1 MEKKGSD
8 DMANI
13 KYVRVST
20 KEQNEARQL
29 HDSNNYDKLYIE
41 KASGKNTNREQLK
54 TMLAYVREGDTL
66 TVESYSRL
74 ARNTHDLLEII
85 EQLNAKGVTLISQK
99 EGINTSTAAGKLML
113 TIFAGLAQFERECL
127 LERQAEGI
135 AVAKAQGKQIGR
147 KKKETPKQFFD
158 IVKLWKDEKMT
169 ATQAMKELGM
179 TKTLF
184 YKTVKQY
191 SV

>member
-1 MEKKGSD
+1 
-8 DMANI
+8 MANI

-29 HDSNNYDKLYIE
+29 HDSNNYDKVYIE

-99 EGINTSTAAGKLML
+99 EGINTRTALTANYNCQQQEETAILTLPRNLQYLPFSCYPLLSSPAQENTFPQMLAGM
-113 TIFAGLAQFERECL
+113 A
-127 LERQAEGI
+127 
-135 AVAKAQGKQIGR
+135 
-147 KKKETPKQFFD
+147 
-158 IVKLWKDEKMT
+158 
-169 ATQAMKELGM
+169 
-179 TKTLF
+179 
-184 YKTVKQY
+184 
-191 SV
+191 